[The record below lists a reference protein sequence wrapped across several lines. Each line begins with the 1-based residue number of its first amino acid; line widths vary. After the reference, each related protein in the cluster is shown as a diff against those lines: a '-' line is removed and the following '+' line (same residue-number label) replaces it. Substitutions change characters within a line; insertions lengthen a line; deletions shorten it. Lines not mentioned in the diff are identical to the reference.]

1 MGNISKT
8 YLMDKDIKNLPLKEK
23 QYIKSVG
30 NPKEL
35 YIWVNPNGIKSFCVR
50 IDENCKKKHIKIKE
64 FREGIYSV
72 AEARRDA
79 TKLLKELESGKDIA
93 TIKGKNDKYLFK
105 NLFDLH
111 ITQKAK
117 RGLKDSYL
125 KKILDMTNNYLMPS
139 LANRDIKSI
148 KYSELL
154 DILSPIFNP
163 NEPNESKLDTIG
175 KLIGYINE
183 IFQIALKDGYLE
195 TMPLISAL
203 RKEFPSKTIFYAK
216 NDIEANQKAI
226 TDLDELKE
234 FIYDLKCYNG
244 ELSTKRALYL
254 QLLVPNR
261 AGNTAEAKWADID
274 LENGVWHI
282 RSSEMKMKDK
292 HEIALSKQ
300 VIELLRQQ
308 KLLTCDKE
316 FVFAS
321 SESKSGHL
329 QRDTISKN
337 IRTTLGGKVDGKKGK
352 WYGRA
357 TPHGFRATFKTICK
371 NNIAQLLP
379 LGISSDTIK
388 ACWAH
393 KVTDK
398 VEQAYLRQ
406 LATTEQKK
414 ILMQW
419 YADFLESIE
428 PLGIL

>member
-1 MGNISKT
+1 MIERMAMPNISKAN
-8 YLMDKDIKNLPLKEK
+8 LMDKDIKALPVKEK
-23 QYIKSVG
+23 KYIKACG

-35 YIWVNPNGIKSFCVR
+35 YIWIYPS
-50 IDENCKKKHIKIKE
+50 KKKTFSLLYDGHYYMIKE
-64 FREGIYSV
+64 FREGIFSV
-72 AEARRDA
+72 ADARKEAIKMLRD
-79 TKLLKELESGKDIA
+79 LENGKDPKEQKENEKYTFGA
-93 TIKGKNDKYLFK
+93 LFERYAELKRKKGLVSVDKTIVNRCKKYL
-105 NLFDLH
+105 L
-111 ITQKAK
+111 
-117 RGLKDSYL
+117 
-125 KKILDMTNNYLMPS
+125 PS
-139 LANRDIKSI
+139 LAKRDIKSI

-226 TDLDELKE
+226 TDLNELKE

-274 LENGVWHI
+274 LENGIWHI

-300 VIELLRQQ
+300 VIELLRQK

-388 ACWAH
+388 ACLAH